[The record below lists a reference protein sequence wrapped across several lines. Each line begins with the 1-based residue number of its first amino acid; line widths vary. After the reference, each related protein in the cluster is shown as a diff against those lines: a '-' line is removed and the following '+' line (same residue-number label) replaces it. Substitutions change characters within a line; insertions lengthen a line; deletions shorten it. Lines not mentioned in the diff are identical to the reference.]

1 MHKSSAH
8 NNSEQSAIV
17 IGGGIGGLA
26 TAALL
31 AKKGFEVRLF
41 EKNETLGGVANT
53 FSAQGFT
60 FDMGP
65 SWYLMPDVF
74 ENFFSLVGERVEDHL
89 DLIRLDPSYRIYFKG
104 QKRHFDFYSDLQR
117 DLPTFEK
124 LEPGSG
130 AQLKK
135 YLELSKNQYEIALGG
150 FMYKN
155 YDTVFDFFN
164 KQVATEGHK
173 LEVFAR
179 MSDYVAKFFHT
190 DEVQK
195 IMEYQLVFLG
205 SSPYNTPALYNIM
218 SHIDFNMGV
227 WYPRGGIHEIP
238 KALQRIGEKSGA
250 QYFANSPVQRIL
262 TGANHKARGVRL
274 ENGDEHFADVIVAN
288 ASIHHVET
296 KLLGKPHRSFSSGYW
311 GKRTLAPS
319 AFILYLGLR
328 DKVPNLAHHNLIF
341 SEDWK
346 TNFAEIFDDAVWPSD
361 PSLYVCAPSVT
372 DETVAPPGQENLFV
386 LVPVA
391 PGLQATPK
399 QLEKL
404 ADKTLQTV
412 ESEMNIPNLRERI
425 VYKRL
430 FWGRDFQERYNN
442 FQGTALGLAHTMNQ
456 TAILRPNNKSKKLKN
471 LFFAGANTNPGIGM
485 PICLISAELA
495 YKRIIGD
502 RSAGHLTEL

>member
-1 MHKSSAH
+1 MHK
-8 NNSEQSAIV
+8 NSKETAIV

-31 AKKGFEVRLF
+31 AKKGFAVQLF
-41 EKNETLGGVANT
+41 EKNENLGGVANT

-74 ENFFSLVGERVEDHL
+74 ENFFNLVGERVEDHL
-89 DLIRLDPSYRIYFKG
+89 DLIRLDPSYRIYFKDQG
-104 QKRHFDFYSDLQR
+104 RHFDFYSDLKR
-117 DLPTFEK
+117 DLPTFET

-164 KQVATEGHK
+164 KQVATEGRK

-227 WYPRGGIHEIP
+227 WYPRGGVHEIP
-238 KALQRIGEKSGA
+238 KALRRIGQKSGA
-250 QYFANSPVQRIL
+250 QYFVNSPVR
-262 TGANHKARGVRL
+262 A
-274 ENGDEHFADVIVAN
+274 HFNRA
-288 ASIHHVET
+288 
-296 KLLGKPHRSFSSGYW
+296 
-311 GKRTLAPS
+311 
-319 AFILYLGLR
+319 
-328 DKVPNLAHHNLIF
+328 
-341 SEDWK
+341 
-346 TNFAEIFDDAVWPSD
+346 
-361 PSLYVCAPSVT
+361 
-372 DETVAPPGQENLFV
+372 
-386 LVPVA
+386 
-391 PGLQATPK
+391 
-399 QLEKL
+399 
-404 ADKTLQTV
+404 
-412 ESEMNIPNLRERI
+412 
-425 VYKRL
+425 
-430 FWGRDFQERYNN
+430 
-442 FQGTALGLAHTMNQ
+442 
-456 TAILRPNNKSKKLKN
+456 
-471 LFFAGANTNPGIGM
+471 
-485 PICLISAELA
+485 
-495 YKRIIGD
+495 
-502 RSAGHLTEL
+502 

>member
-1 MHKSSAH
+1 VDK
-8 NNSEQSAIV
+8 EKTESAIV

-31 AKKGFEVRLF
+31 AKKGFAVRLF

-74 ENFFSLVGERVEDHL
+74 EAFFNLVGERVEDHL
-89 DLIRLDPSYRIYFKG
+89 DLIKLSPSYRIYFKD
-104 QKRHFDFYSDLQR
+104 QKRHFDFYSDLKR
-117 DLPTFEK
+117 DLATFEQ
-124 LEPGSG
+124 LEAGSG
-130 AQLKK
+130 EKLKA
-135 YLELSKNQYEIALGG
+135 YLERSKAQYEIALGG

-164 KQVATEGHK
+164 KQVATEGRK

-179 MSDYVAKFFHT
+179 MSDYVAKSFSS

-227 WYPRGGIHEIP
+227 WYPRGGIHQIVR
-238 KALQRIGEKSGA
+238 ALRNIGAKNGA
-250 QYFANSPVQRIL
+250 QYFTNSPVARIL
-262 TGANHKARGVRL
+262 TGRNHKARGVRL
-274 ENGDEHFADVIVAN
+274 ENGEEYFADHIVSNAN
-288 ASIHHVET
+288 IHHTEQ
-296 KLLGKPHRSFSSGYW
+296 KLLGKPHRTHSERYW
-311 GKRTLAPS
+311 QTRTLAPS
-319 AFILYLGLR
+319 AFILYLGLK
-328 DKVPNLAHHNLIF
+328 DKVEDIAHHNLIF
-341 SEDWK
+341 SQDWK
-346 TNFAEIFDDAVWPSD
+346 ANFAEIFDSPCWPSD

-372 DETVAPPGQENLFV
+372 DASVAPPGQENLFI

-391 PGLQATPK
+391 PGLKATPQ
-399 QLEKL
+399 QLEKF
-404 ADKTLQTV
+404 AKRTLETV
-412 ESEMNIPNLRERI
+412 EKEMNIPNLQERI
-425 VYKRL
+425 VYQRL
-430 FWGRDFQERYNN
+430 FWGDDFASRYNN
-442 FQGTALGLAHTMNQ
+442 LRGSALGLAHTMSQ
-456 TAILRPNNKSKKLKN
+456 TAILRPNNKSKKLQN

-502 RSAGHLTEL
+502 KSAGHLQKL